1 MLTSNLILNL
11 MEVKYV
17 SRGEPNSGT
26 HTLSQSSKIHLPAPC
41 LSVVH
46 CVWDFGCKCGRAMG
60 SPSLSDLRFII
71 RCVCVDNE
79 KPDKLL
85 EIGGQRI

>member
-1 MLTSNLILNL
+1 

-17 SRGEPNSGT
+17 SRGEPNSGM

-41 LSVVH
+41 LSAVH
-46 CVWDFGCKCGRAMG
+46 FGRDSGCKCRRAMG

-79 KPDKLL
+79 KADKLL